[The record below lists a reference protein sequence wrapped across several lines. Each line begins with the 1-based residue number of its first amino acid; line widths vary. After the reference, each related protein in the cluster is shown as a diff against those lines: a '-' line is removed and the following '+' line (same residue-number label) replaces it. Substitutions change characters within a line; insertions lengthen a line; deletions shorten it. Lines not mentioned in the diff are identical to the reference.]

1 MATNSDRRRSI
12 GSGGSR
18 SSQQKKVE
26 HPGGTCFC
34 NMRAV
39 IRVSGTD
46 ANPGRL
52 FYSCPKLKVN
62 ERCDFFLSVDNEGGA
77 EDTYSMVE
85 ATSVMTPTVVED
97 EEWRR
102 IVTQKLCNVEVEI
115 RRIFMFMLFVFSVL
129 FNAIIFLVGYSVK
142 K

>member
-1 MATNSDRRRSI
+1 MASNSDRRGSI

-26 HPGGTCFC
+26 HPGGRCFC

-46 ANPGRL
+46 ASHGRL

-62 ERCDFFLSVDNEGGA
+62 DRCNFFLWVDNEGGV
-77 EDTYSMVE
+77 EDTYSMTE
-85 ATSVMTPTVVED
+85 ATSVMAPTVVED
-97 EEWRR
+97 EEWKRN
-102 IVTQKLCNVEVEI
+102 VTQKLCNVEAEI
-115 RRIFMFMLFVFSVL
+115 RRLSVCMLFVFSVL
-129 FNAIIFLVGYSVK
+129 CSAIIFWVGYSVK